1 MVGTPVRTVNGTVW
15 RQRPETV
22 MKRQLSPSPR
32 RLVNN
37 RQFSLRGVRGQFVFV
52 DPGSKL
58 VLVQTA
64 ARGVGFQD
72 EELFALW
79 AALRSQ

>member
-1 MVGTPVRTVNGTVW
+1 VW
-15 RQRPETV
+15 L
-22 MKRQLSPSPR
+22 LSGPG
-32 RLVNN
+32 
-37 RQFSLRGVRGQFVFV
+37 RQFSLRGVWGQFVFV
-52 DPGSKL
+52 DPGPKL

-79 AALRSQ
+79 ASLRSQ